1 MAAWPRDGASHAPI
15 LPDPC
20 QSELLHKRFSSSFTT
35 HGMCPALEIRVQLKI
50 DSVEGLSQG
59 CKRRKLAPLPHPTFA
74 REEELLFPGL
84 SAAVLWKL
92 VGTCGGVLGSEGL

>member
-1 MAAWPRDGASHAPI
+1 MGCAQLWKLEFSWKLTQWKGSVKGAS
-15 LPDPC
+15 
-20 QSELLHKRFSSSFTT
+20 F
-35 HGMCPALEIRVQLKI
+35 
-50 DSVEGLSQG
+50 
-59 CKRRKLAPLPHPTFA
+59 LACPLPRPTFA